1 MAADPSGPPATILI
15 VDDLPTNV
23 EVLRRMLLQ
32 DGYRVC
38 TAASADEA
46 IGVVE
51 REHPDVVL
59 MDVMMPERSGYDACR
74 EMKERLETRLTP
86 VVLVTALQDRESRI
100 RGIESGADDFLTKPV
115 DRHELRARV
124 RSLVRLKRYTD
135 ELDSAEAVIVSLALT
150 IEARDHYT
158 KGHCQRLAAYS
169 EALGRRIGLLAD
181 DLLALRR
188 GGFLHDVGK
197 IAVPDAI
204 LLKPGRLDAAEY
216 ETIKEH
222 AVVGDRLC
230 GQLRALR
237 KVRGIVRHHHER
249 LDGSGYP
256 DALTGG
262 TVPLLAQIM
271 GIVDV
276 FDALTT
282 DRPYQRARPAS
293 VACTELTTEAARGWR
308 DASLVTSFVELVRRG
323 EFDGLGAAARAGAAR
338 S

>member
-1 MAADPSGPPATILI
+1 MAADAPGPPGTILI
-15 VDDLPTNV
+15 VDDLPANV
-23 EVLRRMLLQ
+23 ELLQRMLQ
-32 DGYRVC
+32 QEGYRVC

-46 IGVVE
+46 IAVVE

-59 MDVMMPERSGYDACR
+59 MDVMMPDRTGFDACR
-74 EMKERLETRLTP
+74 EIKERLETRLTP

-100 RGIESGADDFLTKPV
+100 RGIDSGADDFLTKPV

-124 RSLVRLKRYTD
+124 RSLMRLKRYTD

-158 KGHCQRLAAYS
+158 RGHCQRLAAYS
-169 EALGRRIGLLAD
+169 EALGQRIGLAAD
-181 DLLALRR
+181 DVLALRR

-204 LLKPGRLDAAEY
+204 LLKAGRLDSAEY

-222 AVVGDRLC
+222 TIVGDRLC

-237 KVRGIVRHHHER
+237 KVRSIVRHHHER

-256 DALTGG
+256 DGLTGS

-276 FDALTT
+276 FDAVTT
-282 DRPYQRARPAS
+282 DRPYQRARPAAE
-293 VACTELTTEAARGWR
+293 ACTALTVEAARGWR
-308 DASLVTSFVELVRRG
+308 DPILVREFVDLVNRG
-323 EFDGLGAAARAGAAR
+323 QFGELGAAARPGAA